1 VLWWGQCIFN
11 ASPTADTPQLG
22 LRQRNRQYT
31 PSHLCRCACPCVAP
45 FLQIDLLCTKH
56 FHGLKSDEVLN
67 FSVAITVMRVQ
78 RKWRARMRA
87 AQLKRKKDA
96 RIARAVAPPDWREVV
111 AARGRLMKA
120 SWQARQV
127 GGVGWGCVPCM
138 THLLQQR
145 PSLCCQYCIGLMTQ
159 GCSVLGSLL
168 QGGSSSHVPSKPGCM
183 PNMHQCVGDSCTCQA
198 CPWMRRLQPY
208 KPTVDS

>member
-1 VLWWGQCIFN
+1 
-11 ASPTADTPQLG
+11 
-22 LRQRNRQYT
+22 
-31 PSHLCRCACPCVAP
+31 VA
-45 FLQIDLLCTKH
+45 KH

-96 RIARAVAPPDWREVV
+96 RTARAAPPDWREVV

-127 GGVGWGCVPCM
+127 GVVGGSLLRASKCVN
-138 THLLQQR
+138 LQQGDVVGA
-145 PSLCCQYCIGLMTQ
+145 QGGWH
-159 GCSVLGSLL
+159 GCSVHGWLQLSGTDYLGL
-168 QGGSSSHVPSKPGCM
+168 
-183 PNMHQCVGDSCTCQA
+183 CQA
-198 CPWMRRLQPY
+198 CSMALHVA
-208 KPTVDS
+208 PTQYSQTVTR